1 MREYHSYENR
11 PDPEDSVQD
20 HRLIPQL
27 LDYQKDAV
35 AWMLCREGVFEFNDD
50 DNDSPEQ
57 LQKLLLMNINKRL
70 SLKSS
75 GNRRTQEAYYSR
87 ASGCISL
94 EKEMIDKLPMGGI
107 LADEMGLGK
116 TIEMLSLIL
125 LHPRPDVTDLK
136 VELDGELADDV
147 DFEYLSSLECTCGT
161 RDRKNNNVRV
171 CGIETLLS
179 FRTS

>member
-1 MREYHSYENR
+1 MLIREYHSYENR

-35 AWMLCREGVFEFNDD
+35 AWMLYREGVLEFSDD

-57 LQKLLLMNINKRL
+57 LQKLLLMNISKRL

-75 GNRRTQEAYYSR
+75 GKRCTQEAYYSR
-87 ASGCISL
+87 ASGCVSL
-94 EKEMIDKLPMGGI
+94 EKEMINKLPMGGI

-116 TIEMLSLIL
+116 SIEMLSLIL
-125 LHPRPDVTDLK
+125 LHSRPGMIDLK
-136 VELDGELADDV
+136 VELDEESADDV
-147 DFEYLSSLECTCGT
+147 DFDYFYFECTCGI
-161 RDRKNNNVRV
+161 RDRKNNNVTVRV
-171 CGIETLLS
+171 E
-179 FRTS
+179 